1 MKKKILLVIFDL
13 DGVLINSK
21 ENMNTAWNAVKKKFN
36 IKKKFSD
43 YFKWI
48 GYPFTEILDKL
59 EIKNKQQEIKK
70 CYYATSLKK
79 INKIKPYKNVKKVLQ
94 YLKKKGI
101 KMAIVTSKNKKRT
114 VKIVK
119 KMNFPINNIVCP
131 SVLNKGKPYPDQ
143 MNIALKKAKINRN
156 NVVYVGDMHVDYQFS
171 KNARINFIFA
181 EYGYGKNNKYKY
193 NIKSINDLRKFI
205 K

>member
-1 MKKKILLVIFDL
+1 MKKILLVIFDL

-70 CYYATSLKK
+70 CYYATS
-79 INKIKPYKNVKKVLQ
+79 
-94 YLKKKGI
+94 
-101 KMAIVTSKNKKRT
+101 
-114 VKIVK
+114 
-119 KMNFPINNIVCP
+119 
-131 SVLNKGKPYPDQ
+131 
-143 MNIALKKAKINRN
+143 
-156 NVVYVGDMHVDYQFS
+156 
-171 KNARINFIFA
+171 
-181 EYGYGKNNKYKY
+181 
-193 NIKSINDLRKFI
+193 
-205 K
+205 

>member
-1 MKKKILLVIFDL
+1 M
-13 DGVLINSK
+13 
-21 ENMNTAWNAVKKKFN
+21 AWNAVKKKFN

-48 GYPFTEILDKL
+48 GYPFTEILNKL
-59 EIKNKQQEIKK
+59 GIKNKQQEIKK
-70 CYYATSLKK
+70 HYYAISLKK
-79 INKIKPYKNVKKVLQ
+79 INKVKPYKNVKKVLQ

-131 SVLNKGKPYPDQ
+131 SALNKGKPHPDQ
-143 MNIALKKAKINRN
+143 MNVALKKAKIKRN
-156 NVVYVGDMHVDYQFS
+156 NAVYVGDMHVDYLFS
-171 KNARINFIFA
+171 KNARVNFIFA
-181 EYGYGKNNKYKY
+181 EYGYGNNTKYSY
-193 NIKSINDLRKFI
+193 NIKNINDLCKLI

>member
-1 MKKKILLVIFDL
+1 
-13 DGVLINSK
+13 
-21 ENMNTAWNAVKKKFN
+21 
-36 IKKKFSD
+36 
-43 YFKWI
+43 
-48 GYPFTEILDKL
+48 
-59 EIKNKQQEIKK
+59 
-70 CYYATSLKK
+70 
-79 INKIKPYKNVKKVLQ
+79 
-94 YLKKKGI
+94 
-101 KMAIVTSKNKKRT
+101 MAIVTSKNKKRT